1 LPIKTLFP
9 IKAFHTNSNGG
20 VIMVD
25 EKTIK
30 LSGFNNLTKILSFN
44 IYDFC
49 IAMNEKQKEEY
60 IQYIHTKFCA
70 KNIRD
75 IARNICNI
83 IEANILNESIQDYDP
98 VGASTMTLMSDI
110 KGGGNWEMG
119 SQGQAAVKMH
129 LDKSHITTHT
139 YPDASDPEGICT
151 FRLDIDVATC
161 GEIIPLRALNYM
173 FEVFECDVVY
183 VDYVVRGYTRLANGK
198 KIYNDQYFNSI
209 QDFIPKETL
218 EKFHYRQDLNIH
230 NDNIWQTKLMV
241 KPVDPLNYLLDPA
254 DKTHPSMKHKMEL
267 LEQEMKE
274 VFHLN

>member
-1 LPIKTLFP
+1 
-9 IKAFHTNSNGG
+9 
-20 VIMVD
+20 MVD
-25 EKTIK
+25 QQTIK

-49 IAMNEKQKEEY
+49 IAMNEQQKQEY

-110 KGGGNWEMG
+110 KGGGWEETH
-119 SQGQAAVKMH
+119 STPNASVKMH

-241 KPVDPLNYLLDPA
+241 KPTDPLNYLLDPA
-254 DKTHPSMKHKMEL
+254 DKNHPQIKHKMEL

-274 VFHLN
+274 VFHLTT

>member
-1 LPIKTLFP
+1 
-9 IKAFHTNSNGG
+9 
-20 VIMVD
+20 
-25 EKTIK
+25 
-30 LSGFNNLTKILSFN
+30 
-44 IYDFC
+44 
-49 IAMNEKQKEEY
+49 MNEKQKQEY

-70 KNIRD
+70 QNIRD

-110 KGGGNWEMG
+110 KGGGWDETTHSTPN
-119 SQGQAAVKMH
+119 AAVKMH

-183 VDYVVRGYTRLANGK
+183 IDYVVRGYTRLANGK

-218 EKFHYRQDLNIH
+218 EKFHYRQDLNIQ

-241 KPVDPLNYLLDPA
+241 KPTDPLNYLLDPA
-254 DKTHPSMKHKMEL
+254 DKNHADIKHKMEL
-267 LEQEMKE
+267 LEREMKD

>member
-1 LPIKTLFP
+1 
-9 IKAFHTNSNGG
+9 
-20 VIMVD
+20 MVD
-25 EKTIK
+25 KETIK

-44 IYDFC
+44 LYDFC

-83 IEANILNESIQDYDP
+83 IEANILNESIQDYEP

-110 KGGGNWEMG
+110 KGGGGWEG
-119 SQGQAAVKMH
+119 THSTPNAAVKMH

-161 GEIIPLRALNYM
+161 GEIIPLRALKYM

-183 VDYVVRGYTRLANGK
+183 IDYVVRGYTRLANGK
-198 KIYNDQYFNSI
+198 KIYNDHYFNSI
-209 QDFIPKETL
+209 QDFIDKDTIS
-218 EKFHYRQDLNIH
+218 KFHYRQDLNIH

-241 KPVDPLNYLLDPA
+241 KPTDPLNYLLDPA
-254 DKTHPSMKHKMEL
+254 DKAHPSMKHKMEL

>member
-1 LPIKTLFP
+1 
-9 IKAFHTNSNGG
+9 
-20 VIMVD
+20 MVTMQ
-25 EKTIK
+25 ETIK

-44 IYDFC
+44 LYDFC
-49 IAMNEKQKEEY
+49 IAMNEKQKQEY

-110 KGGGNWEMG
+110 KGGGNWELG
-119 SQGQAAVKMH
+119 PNGQAAVKMH

-183 VDYVVRGYTRLANGK
+183 IDYVVRGYTRLANGK

-209 QDFIPKETL
+209 QDFISKETL
-218 EKFHYRQDLNIH
+218 EKYHYRQDLNIH

-241 KPVDPLNYLLDPA
+241 KPTDPLNYLLDPS
-254 DKTHPSMKHKMEL
+254 DKTHPDIKHKMEL
-267 LEQEMKE
+267 LELEMKE